1 MEDSEKNVSSVD
13 DREDSQE
20 SERAMGESALIHK
33 NSSELET
40 YLNELL
46 LKAAPAWECIP
57 DADAWLGEIRG
68 TSSLEEA

>member
-1 MEDSEKNVSSVD
+1 MDNSEKSVSSVD
-13 DREDSQE
+13 NREDPRE
-20 SERAMGESALIHK
+20 PERGMGENTLIHK

-46 LKAAPAWECIP
+46 LKAAPAWESIP

>member
-20 SERAMGESALIHK
+20 SERAMGESTLIHK
-33 NSSELET
+33 NSSEIET

-46 LKAAPAWECIP
+46 LRAAPAWEAIP
-57 DADAWLGEIRG
+57 DADAWLAEVRG
-68 TSSLEEA
+68 TSPAGEP